1 MSKSIFKRI
10 KENSMSLRT
19 FGLAA
24 LAVAAV
30 GLMPRTAQAT
40 PAYAMKEKATCDVC
54 HQVPGGPR
62 NFRGLYYAANNHS
75 FAKFDEVFESKAAGV
90 KAGAKGGDAMS
101 KTPGYPKSAT
111 ANVAPVWQFTAKDIE
126 GKTVNLG
133 RYQGQVA
140 LIVNVASKCGNTP
153 QYADMEA
160 LYEKYKEQ
168 GLVVLGFPAN
178 EFGAQEPGTNAEIK
192 EFCEATYKVKFPM
205 FSKIVVKGE
214 GQDPLYKFLTNKET
228 NPKFGGDIEWNFAK
242 FLVNRKG
249 EIIARIPARTK
260 PTNPETV
267 ALIEKAL
274 AEK

>member
-1 MSKSIFKRI
+1 
-10 KENSMSLRT
+10 MSLRS

-24 LAVAAV
+24 IALSAI
-30 GLMPRTAQAT
+30 GLMPRAAQAT
-40 PAYAMKEKATCDVC
+40 PAYAMKEKQTCDFC
-54 HQVPGGPR
+54 HQIPGGPR
-62 NFRGLYYAANNHS
+62 NFRGLFYAANNHS
-75 FAKFDEVFESKAAGV
+75 LAKFDEVFESKAAGV
-90 KAGAKGGDAMS
+90 KAGTKGGEAMS
-101 KTPGYPKSAT
+101 KTPGYPKAASA
-111 ANVAPVWQFTAKDIE
+111 NLAPVWQYTAKDID

-153 QYADMEA
+153 QYNDMEA

-178 EFGAQEPGTNAEIK
+178 EFGAQEPSTNAEIK

-260 PTNPETV
+260 PTNAETV